1 MSSENTLFDF
11 ADIASFLKREREKLS
26 FEVKDHLRSAII
38 VGVNEWLSKFT
49 EESELSETSAKNV
62 VKAKIELEPAPSEEE
77 KEETKPIEQPKRR
90 GRKKQVVE
98 QPEELPTTATTA
110 TTAPT
115 TTPTTTPT
123 TAYREIEFEK
133 GLDKGL
139 ASFSTIDDV
148 DDDKIVNEKLG
159 PIPLANSLPKVGEH
173 PFFKGPAQFVWYLE
187 MDRWP
192 LYLANLLEAKEFYPD
207 QLSLYDT
214 KRLEEAKKV
223 GVDIEFIA
231 SLVNK
236 DSKRMVS
243 IEDFEEK
250 EYADDEAGIEAL
262 MELKESGFLKKFVA
276 EIDPEKKLLKF
287 LTRFGQ
293 NKKIADDLQTIYE
306 EHTEHPNKYIHW

>member
-11 ADIASFLKREREKLS
+11 ADMASFLKRERENLS
-26 FEVKDHLRSAII
+26 FEVKDHLRTVI
-38 VGVNEWLSKFT
+38 VLGVREWLLKFM
-49 EESELSETSAKNV
+49 EENARPKTSAENV
-62 VKAKIELEPAPSEEE
+62 MKAKIELEPASPEEE
-77 KEETKPIEQPKRR
+77 KKESEPIKEEQPKRR

-98 QPEELPTTATTA
+98 QAEEVPTTP
-110 TTAPT
+110 PT
-115 TTPTTTPT
+115 TPPT

-159 PIPLANSLPKVGEH
+159 PIPLANSLPKQGEH
-173 PFFKGPAQFVWYLE
+173 PFFKGPAQFVWYLS

-192 LYLANLLEAKEFYPD
+192 LYFANLLDAKEFYPD

-293 NKKIADDLQTIYE
+293 NKHIADDLQTIYE

>member
-1 MSSENTLFDF
+1 MKVYLYSISLL
-11 ADIASFLKREREKLS
+11 ADNFTEHEGVFTPRVREHLYRAIVDATEDWLKEFKEEYGKAAEPEVKREPEPETKP
-26 FEVKDHLRSAII
+26 
-38 VGVNEWLSKFT
+38 
-49 EESELSETSAKNV
+49 ESELEP
-62 VKAKIELEPAPSEEE
+62 VKE
-77 KEETKPIEQPKRR
+77 EQPKRR

-98 QPEELPTTATTA
+98 QAEEAPTTA
-110 TTAPT
+110 
-115 TTPTTTPT
+115 PT

-173 PFFKGPAQFVWYLE
+173 PFFKGPAQFVWYLD

-250 EYADDEAGIEAL
+250 EYADNEAGIEAL
-262 MELKESGFLKKFVA
+262 VELKESGFLKKFVA

-293 NKKIADDLQTIYE
+293 NRKIADDLQTIYE

>member
-1 MSSENTLFDF
+1 MDNATCLRGI
-11 ADIASFLKREREKLS
+11 ADLVSFYHRL
-26 FEVKDHLRSAII
+26 
-38 VGVNEWLSKFT
+38 
-49 EESELSETSAKNV
+49 
-62 VKAKIELEPAPSEEE
+62 EEE
-77 KEETKPIEQPKRR
+77 KVCSEMQDHLQAAIVCGLNEFLTGFKLISSGKLTKVEEKVQEPVVEEVPEKEEEVKEEQPKRR
-90 GRKKQVVE
+90 GRKKKEVAEVAE
-98 QPEELPTTATTA
+98 VAEEAPTTA
-110 TTAPT
+110 
-115 TTPTTTPT
+115 PT

-173 PFFKGPAQFVWYLE
+173 PFFKGPAQFVWYLD

-293 NKKIADDLQTIYE
+293 NRKIANDLQMIYE

>member
-1 MSSENTLFDF
+1 MDNATCLRGI
-11 ADIASFLKREREKLS
+11 ADLVSFYHRL
-26 FEVKDHLRSAII
+26 
-38 VGVNEWLSKFT
+38 
-49 EESELSETSAKNV
+49 
-62 VKAKIELEPAPSEEE
+62 EEE
-77 KEETKPIEQPKRR
+77 KVCSEMQDHLQAAIVCGLNEFLTGFKVISSGKLTKIEEPETKPESKPEPVKEEQPKRR

-98 QPEELPTTATTA
+98 QAEEAPTTPPTTA
-110 TTAPT
+110 
-115 TTPTTTPT
+115 PT

-133 GLDKGL
+133 GLDEGL

-173 PFFKGPAQFVWYLE
+173 PFFKGPAQFVWYLD

-214 KRLEEAKKV
+214 KRLEETKKV

-293 NKKIADDLQTIYE
+293 NRKIADDLQTIYE

>member
-1 MSSENTLFDF
+1 MKTEMENLSTV
-11 ADIASFLKREREKLS
+11 AYAIAEMVSVFEQLPPKSREKLYYTILTAYEEWIEK
-26 FEVKDHLRSAII
+26 FKTDCPLMRKFNVDKQVEVQ
-38 VGVNEWLSKFT
+38 
-49 EESELSETSAKNV
+49 
-62 VKAKIELEPAPSEEE
+62 EPAAEEVPE
-77 KEETKPIEQPKRR
+77 KEEEVKEEQPKRR
-90 GRKKQVVE
+90 GRKKKDVVE
-98 QPEELPTTATTA
+98 EAPA
-110 TTAPT
+110 TAPT
-115 TTPTTTPT
+115 TAPT

-173 PFFKGPAQFVWYLE
+173 PFFKAPAAFVWYLD

-192 LYLANLLEAKEFYPD
+192 LYLANLLEAEEFYPD

-243 IEDFEEK
+243 IEDFDEK

-262 MELKESGFLKKFVA
+262 IELKESGFLKKFVT

-293 NKKIADDLQTIYE
+293 NRKIADDLQTIYQ